1 MFQYISCYSLSIP
14 TWLRSLTEIS
24 FNTSH
29 VTLYLFLSMEIADQI
44 SSFNTSHVT
53 LYPAHE
59 RCTPRLSCFNTSP
72 VTLYLE
78 FGTVII
84 AAQHVSIHLMLLFIG
99 TACQSALGRN
109 GFNTSHVTLY
119 LMPLSFQI
127 KYLKCFNTSHVTLYQ
142 CGYVLATTVHGF
154 QYISCYSLSKER
166 KTRLTIPVSFNTSHV
181 TLYPGGIQRSDYG
194 LIVSIHL
201 MLLFIE
207 SGYEKGYEKGQ
218 FQYISC
224 YSLSS

>member
-29 VTLYLFLSMEIADQI
+29 VTLYL
-44 SSFNTSHVT
+44 
-53 LYPAHE
+53 
-59 RCTPRLSCFNTSP
+59 
-72 VTLYLE
+72 E

-99 TACQSALGRN
+99 TACQIALGRN

-207 SGYEKGYEKGQ
+207 SGYEKGYEKG
-218 FQYISC
+218 
-224 YSLSS
+224 

>member
-1 MFQYISCYSLSIP
+1 MLLF
-14 TWLRSLTEIS
+14 IS
-24 FNTSH
+24 FSQWKSQIRFRVSIH
-29 VTLYLFLSMEIADQI
+29 LMLLFIQLTNA
-44 SSFNTSHVT
+44 
-53 LYPAHE
+53 AHHG
-59 RCTPRLSCFNTSP
+59 CP
-72 VTLYLE
+72 
-78 FGTVII
+78 
-84 AAQHVSIHLMLLFIG
+84 VSIHLMLLFIG
-99 TACQSALGRN
+99 TACQIALGRN

-207 SGYEKGYEKGQ
+207 SGYEKGYEKG
-218 FQYISC
+218 
-224 YSLSS
+224 

>member
-1 MFQYISCYSLSIP
+1 
-14 TWLRSLTEIS
+14 
-24 FNTSH
+24 
-29 VTLYLFLSMEIADQI
+29 
-44 SSFNTSHVT
+44 
-53 LYPAHE
+53 
-59 RCTPRLSCFNTSP
+59 
-72 VTLYLE
+72 
-78 FGTVII
+78 
-84 AAQHVSIHLMLLFIG
+84 MLLFIG
-99 TACQSALGRN
+99 TACQIALGRN

-201 MLLFIE
+201 MLLFIFVKCA
-207 SGYEKGYEKGQ
+207 SDAVMRT

-224 YSLSS
+224 YSLSTCWKPCISEVKFQYISCYSLSTKKRKLVISLRCFNTSHVTLYLLTLSLLEALGHVSIHLMLLFIDMQATGM

>member
-1 MFQYISCYSLSIP
+1 MLLFIVYAKKEIKRRKLVSIHLMLLFIGISRCSH
-14 TWLRSLTEIS
+14 RARIS
-24 FNTSH
+24 
-29 VTLYLFLSMEIADQI
+29 
-44 SSFNTSHVT
+44 
-53 LYPAHE
+53 
-59 RCTPRLSCFNTSP
+59 
-72 VTLYLE
+72 
-78 FGTVII
+78 
-84 AAQHVSIHLMLLFIG
+84 VSIHLMLLFIG
-99 TACQSALGRN
+99 TACQIALGRN

-207 SGYEKGYEKGQ
+207 SGYEKGYEKG
-218 FQYISC
+218 
-224 YSLSS
+224 